1 MASDASILALSDGRV
16 LSYAS
21 YGSTA
26 PDSPTIFYF
35 HSFPASHI
43 EGVLWSPLVLSLGAR
58 LVAASR
64 PGYGSSTF
72 KPDRR
77 ILDWPSDVLELA
89 DHLQVSQFYILG
101 VSGGCPYVLACL
113 KEIPRSRLLGA
124 AVIAG
129 LYPLKLG
136 VSGMTVASRVML
148 FFAAWATPLAA
159 PLIDWQLGQAAR
171 DSDPTV
177 LEKVIMKEMN
187 RRPEV
192 DRKCLENLDLKQ
204 QLIDSVRESV
214 KFGSQGMAWE
224 ARLFGSDWGFELEE
238 VQFEGLCL
246 WHGKADANCPSSMA
260 EKAVTQIKG
269 AELKLFEGE
278 AHISLLINHAE
289 EALKHLLQVQT

>member
-21 YGSTA
+21 YGSTT
-26 PDSPTIFYF
+26 PTSPIIFYF
-35 HSFPASHI
+35 HSFPASRI
-43 EGVLWSPLVLSLGAR
+43 EGVLWAPLALSLGAR
-58 LVAASR
+58 LIAASR
-64 PGYGSSTF
+64 PGFGSSTF

-124 AVIAG
+124 AVVAG

-136 VSGMTVASRVML
+136 VSGMIAASRVML
-148 FFAAWATPLAA
+148 FLAAWATPLVA

-177 LEKVIMKEMN
+177 LEKLFMKEMSG
-187 RRPEV
+187 RPEV
-192 DRKCLENLDLKQ
+192 DRKCLENLGLKQ
-204 QLIDSVRESV
+204 QLLDSLRESV

-224 ARLFGSDWGFELEE
+224 ARLFGSDWGFELKE
-238 VQFEGLCL
+238 VEFEGLCL
-246 WHGKADANCPSSMA
+246 WHGKADVNCPSSMA

-269 AELKLFEGE
+269 AELRLFEGE
-278 AHISLLINHAE
+278 AHLSLPINHAE
-289 EALKHLLQVQT
+289 EVLRHLLQVHS